1 MANRKRVQ
9 KKGNKDAWS
18 DKEVIKVVGEM
29 IKDAHENPTVN
40 TLLSICSR
48 AEINADCIC
57 DWEKK
62 FSNNPPVIRII
73 KELRQIMECRLLE
86 RALNN
91 EINAGFTKFLLKAK
105 LGYTEEQSNVTII
118 KGDTISVSFDGDD
131 NINLK
136 DNEEDNEEDNK

>member
-1 MANRKRVQ
+1 MARKRRVQ
-9 KKGNKDAWS
+9 KKGNKDAWG

-62 FSNNPPVIRII
+62 FSKNPPVLRII
-73 KELRQIMECRLLE
+73 KELRQMMESRLLE

-131 NINLK
+131 NI
-136 DNEEDNEEDNK
+136 DVEDNEEDNK

>member
-1 MANRKRVQ
+1 MANRKRRVQ
-9 KKGNKDAWS
+9 KKGNKDAWT

-29 IKDAHENPTVN
+29 IKDAQENPTVN
-40 TLLSICSR
+40 TLMSICSR
-48 AEINADCIC
+48 AEINRDLIG

-62 FSNNPPVIRII
+62 FSNNPQVLRIL
-73 KELRQIMECRLLE
+73 KELRQLMECRLIE

-105 LGYTEEQSNVTII
+105 LGYTEEQNNVTII
-118 KGDTISVSFDGDD
+118 KGDTISVSFDD
-131 NINLK
+131 NINVQ

>member
-1 MANRKRVQ
+1 MANRKRRVQ
-9 KKGNKDAWS
+9 KKGNKDAWT

-29 IKDAHENPTVN
+29 IKDAQENPTVN
-40 TLLSICSR
+40 TLMSICSR
-48 AEINADCIC
+48 AEINRDLIG

-62 FSNNPPVIRII
+62 FSNNPPVLRIL
-73 KELRQIMECRLLE
+73 KELRQLMECRLIE

-105 LGYTEEQSNVTII
+105 LGYTEEQNNVTII
-118 KGDTISVSFDGDD
+118 KGDTISVSFDD
-131 NINLK
+131 NINVQ